1 MDNVAIIAITKNGLN
16 LGKKIHDK
24 FTNWVLYAPDKFSD
38 NDLNIAWFNNKTSEK
53 IKELFLKHDAL
64 ICIFSLGAVI
74 RLISPHLINKKT
86 DPAVIV
92 IDDAATHV
100 ISALSGHIGG
110 ANELSNE
117 LAGILGAIPVITTA
131 ADVNH
136 TITVD
141 LVGRDLGWVIDD
153 DAHVTSVSACMV
165 NDESVGIL
173 QHTGNKNWWSKNM
186 PKNITVYSTLKELE
200 SANPKAAMI
209 ITDRTISTRIKNNVI
224 YRPPS
229 LVVGIGLHHDTTKQ
243 TISHGINTTLEKFNL
258 SLKSV
263 SKIVSIKKP
272 VNVQGLEEYCNEQ
285 NLPVEYVDRTK
296 LAGISA
302 PNPSKIVKA
311 FEGTASVSEAASL
324 FVI

>member
-1 MDNVAIIAITKNGLN
+1 MT
-16 LGKKIHDK
+16 
-24 FTNWVLYAPDKFSD
+24 
-38 NDLNIAWFNNKTSEK
+38 
-53 IKELFLKHDAL
+53 
-64 ICIFSLGAVI
+64 
-74 RLISPHLINKKT
+74 
-86 DPAVIV
+86 
-92 IDDAATHV
+92 
-100 ISALSGHIGG
+100 
-110 ANELSNE
+110 
-117 LAGILGAIPVITTA
+117 
-131 ADVNH
+131 
-136 TITVD
+136 
-141 LVGRDLGWVIDD
+141 
-153 DAHVTSVSACMV
+153 VTSVSACMV

-200 SANPKAAMI
+200 SANPKAA

-285 NLPVEYVDRTK
+285 SQWNGICGSYKTCRNICTK
-296 LAGISA
+296 SFQDCKSI
-302 PNPSKIVKA
+302 
-311 FEGTASVSEAASL
+311 
-324 FVI
+324 

>member
-1 MDNVAIIAITKNGLN
+1 MQ
-16 LGKKIHDK
+16 
-24 FTNWVLYAPDKFSD
+24 S
-38 NDLNIAWFNNKTSEK
+38 
-53 IKELFLKHDAL
+53 
-64 ICIFSLGAVI
+64 
-74 RLISPHLINKKT
+74 
-86 DPAVIV
+86 
-92 IDDAATHV
+92 
-100 ISALSGHIGG
+100 
-110 ANELSNE
+110 
-117 LAGILGAIPVITTA
+117 
-131 ADVNH
+131 
-136 TITVD
+136 
-141 LVGRDLGWVIDD
+141 
-153 DAHVTSVSACMV
+153 
-165 NDESVGIL
+165 
-173 QHTGNKNWWSKNM
+173 
-186 PKNITVYSTLKELE
+186 VYSTLKELE

-324 FVI
+324 FVSNGQLVVEKQKFPPDLTVAVTRVIY